1 MGEDLVGTV
10 VKCMEMEWPWK
21 KIEGMGWEWG

>member
-1 MGEDLVGTV
+1 VGTV